1 MEETKIPGFICSIY
15 PFTQPMESGKKR
27 VLVFSKLF
35 SLIRAAAKTPQYLP
49 KCPIFGV
56 FAALQNFD
64 VKGAS
69 KMVQNLS
76 MSQTFEKNTKS
87 VFSVVWYNTIR
98 IPYCNPVVIINA
110 LSIKEDF

>member
-15 PFTQPMESGKKR
+15 PFTQPMESGRKR
-27 VLVFSKLF
+27 ALVFSKLF
-35 SLIRAAAKTPQYLP
+35 FLIRAAAKTPQYLP
-49 KCPIFGV
+49 KCPFSGV

-64 VKGAS
+64 AKGAS
-69 KMVQNLS
+69 KIMQNLS
-76 MSQTFEKNTKS
+76 MSQTFEKTTKS
-87 VFSVVWYNTIR
+87 VFYVVGYNTMR

>member
-1 MEETKIPGFICSIY
+1 
-15 PFTQPMESGKKR
+15 MESGKKTGFG
-27 VLVFSKLF
+27 VFKAFF

-49 KCPIFGV
+49 KCPICGV

-64 VKGAS
+64 AKGAS

-76 MSQTFEKNTKS
+76 MSQTFEKNPRNP
-87 VFSVVWYNTIR
+87 FSMLLGTIPCVLR